1 MELAEVAVAV
11 LTIVLILLH
20 PLCLS
25 NKTSIV
31 KKQDGTST
39 HSSTSSS
46 SNCNCYSTALRCSVV
61 GCVDSCRVDSDC
73 LRDRHSSFPSWW

>member
-1 MELAEVAVAV
+1 MEVAEVAVAV
-11 LTIVLILLH
+11 QKIDSMMNF

-31 KKQDGTST
+31 KKQDGSST

-46 SNCNCYSTALRCSVV
+46 SNCIQYSTALRCSVV
-61 GCVDSCRVDSDC
+61 RCAYSCCVDSDC
-73 LRDRHSSFPSWW
+73 FRDRHSSFPSRW